1 MYIYVNELK
10 NRLYFY
16 LNWKIRMTWISTF
29 VQDCSKTNL
38 EMFQIEKKS
47 EIAAADNDVGIG
59 IGGTVV
65 IGAFFSTF

>member
-1 MYIYVNELK
+1 
-10 NRLYFY
+10 
-16 LNWKIRMTWISTF
+16 MTWISTF

>member
-1 MYIYVNELK
+1 
-10 NRLYFY
+10 
-16 LNWKIRMTWISTF
+16 MTWISTF
-29 VQDCSKTNL
+29 AQDCSKTNL

-65 IGAFFSTF
+65 IAFFSTFQRSTMGPNVVFEPG

>member
-1 MYIYVNELK
+1 
-10 NRLYFY
+10 
-16 LNWKIRMTWISTF
+16 MTWISTF

-59 IGGTVV
+59 GTVV